1 MTIERRRFAAMA
13 GAVLLALAHAGPAL
27 AAAEPGSPEQ
37 SAEPVTAEQAMENYR
52 KRFESVDEIDCP
64 KPTDPDEILV
74 CGRSGKPDPNRL
86 PLPVERV
93 PGEHIAGDPVGGAAF
108 SCLRNCYQ
116 GLDVIKIVTTGIKI
130 VDHILHPD

>member
-1 MTIERRRFAAMA
+1 MTIERLRFAAIA
-13 GAVLLALAHAGPAL
+13 GAALLAAQAGS

-37 SAEPVTAEQAMENYR
+37 SAEPLTADQAMENYR

-74 CGRSGKPDPNRL
+74 CGRSGAADPNRL

-93 PGEHIAGDPVGGAAF
+93 PGEHIAGEPVGGAAF

-116 GLDVIKIVTTGIKI
+116 GIDIIKVLTTGKKI
-130 VDHILHPD
+130 IDHILHPD